1 MLLLEPPIPVGSG
14 ITKVAREFS
23 AKSCEAARGIRTV
36 EGTQGARVEL
46 HDLGEVVVAKRV
58 GAKVG
63 VFGHEGEVRDES
75 RRGRHG
81 DLEVKL
87 GWQRSRVSK
96 VPPAERVQG
105 KRTTRSGLQV
115 SAKKAIKVLLDVSS
129 VKVAC

>member
-1 MLLLEPPIPVGSG
+1 M
-14 ITKVAREFS
+14 VA
-23 AKSCEAARGIRTV
+23 
-36 EGTQGARVEL
+36 EG
-46 HDLGEVVVAKRV
+46 V

-63 VFGHEGEVRDES
+63 VFGHEGEVRDKS

-129 VKVAC
+129 VKLAC